1 MHISRGVHT
10 LPSFIMKHITK
21 LGIAFISTVSVLAPA
36 ASLADTGSTTAAVPA
51 LSAGIVAPTIGGTDG
66 VAGKKFTIQYSN
78 SVGSS
83 DSFSVGA
90 ATNVGA
96 SVSASSTPDYDVTST
111 AKFGI
116 SGSTV
121 EQVIGT
127 KNTVEAPITT
137 YGIEEKSESLST
149 KQVESDFKK
158 TADNGG
164 GYYWHNRRNKKKT
177 FITDSEYE
185 EKKTA
190 YKMELKED
198 ITKTLTSASA
208 QTGTISGSFA
218 KSFSDSGSSN
228 DVTVDGIGTSAT
240 ISTASALPSSFDS
253 SIAKGTTDSGATV
266 TSTGAGT
273 ASGSASGSVGTTAT
287 ANANSSQFVSSF
299 AQAY

>member
-1 MHISRGVHT
+1 
-10 LPSFIMKHITK
+10 MKHITK
-21 LGIAFISTVSVLAPA
+21 LGIAFISTLAVFHPS
-36 ASLADTGSTTAAVPA
+36 ASLANSGSTTADVPA

-90 ATNVGA
+90 STNIGA

-116 SGSTV
+116 SGSTID
-121 EQVIGT
+121 QVIGT

-137 YGIEEKSESLST
+137 YGIEEQSESLST
-149 KQVESDFKK
+149 KQVESDFKR

-164 GYYWHNRRNKKKT
+164 GYYWHNRRNKKRT

-218 KSFSDSGSSN
+218 KSFSDAGSSN
-228 DVTVDGIGTSAT
+228 DVTVDGIGTKAT
-240 ISTASALPSSFDS
+240 VSTASTLPSSFDTN
-253 SIAKGTTDSGATV
+253 ILKGTNADGSTV
-266 TSTGAGT
+266 TSVGAGT
-273 ASGSASGSVGTTAT
+273 ASGSAAGSVGTTAT